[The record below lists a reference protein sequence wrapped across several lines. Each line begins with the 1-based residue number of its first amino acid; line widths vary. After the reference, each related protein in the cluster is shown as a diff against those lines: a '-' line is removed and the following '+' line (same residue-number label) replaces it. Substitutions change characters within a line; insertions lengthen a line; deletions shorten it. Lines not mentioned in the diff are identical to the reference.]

1 MKRFFKEQLFP
12 VVMIIIGAAC
22 AAFSIECFLIPN
34 TILDGGVTGVSMMI
48 SYLSGI
54 RLSILVIVINIP
66 FFFVGYKALGKRF
79 LLRAVIA
86 MAAFSGF
93 LEVCKLIPTVTSSE
107 LLAVVFGGVLL
118 GIGVGT
124 VLRHGGCLDGTEIAA
139 MLLSKNVSASTG
151 QIIFMIN
158 IFIYITAG
166 ILFGWDRA
174 MLSLLTYFITF
185 KLIDI
190 VQEGMIGLYKAIRD
204 YREEKLKSFRAFA
217 ELCIT
222 RQIITAIKTATR
234 QKHIP
239 LNNYVSLNRPI
250 YDEDSDRT
258 LLDVITEEAPSNPEE
273 MLINREDLS
282 VIEGRIGQML
292 SDLEKEVLVRYMEG
306 KSYVEISEE
315 MGRHV
320 KSIDNA
326 LQRIKRKLLKYL
338 EQK

>member
-1 MKRFFKEQLFP
+1 MKHFFKEHLFP
-12 VVMIIIGAAC
+12 VIMIIVGAAC

-48 SYLSGI
+48 NYLTGI

-118 GIGVGT
+118 GVGVGT

-190 VQEGMIGLYKAIRD
+190 VQEGMEQAKAAMIITDHAADIADTIYQQLGRTCTFISAEGLVSGSTKTVLYCVITRVVGSEMCIRD
-204 YREEKLKSFRAFA
+204 RVSQLK
-217 ELCIT
+217 
-222 RQIITAIKTATR
+222 
-234 QKHIP
+234 
-239 LNNYVSLNRPI
+239 
-250 YDEDSDRT
+250 
-258 LLDVITEEAPSNPEE
+258 
-273 MLINREDLS
+273 
-282 VIEGRIGQML
+282 RI
-292 SDLEKEVLVRYMEG
+292 
-306 KSYVEISEE
+306 ISEADVSAFVTISE
-315 MGRHV
+315 VSEIIGNHV
-320 KSIDNA
+320 KSSSAAIDEKA
-326 LQRIKRKLLKYL
+326 LNQ
-338 EQK
+338 

>member
-1 MKRFFKEQLFP
+1 MKHFFKEQLFP
-12 VVMIIIGAAC
+12 VIMIIVGAAC

-48 SYLSGI
+48 NYLTGI

-118 GIGVGT
+118 GVGVGT
-124 VLRHGGCLDGTEIAA
+124 VLRGCLDGTEIAA

-190 VQEGMIGLYKAIRD
+190 VQEGMEQAKAAMIITDHAADIADTIYQQLGRTCTFISAEGLVSGSTKTVLY
-204 YREEKLKSFRAFA
+204 
-217 ELCIT
+217 CVIT
-222 RQIITAIKTATR
+222 RVEVNQLK
-234 QKHIP
+234 
-239 LNNYVSLNRPI
+239 
-250 YDEDSDRT
+250 
-258 LLDVITEEAPSNPEE
+258 
-273 MLINREDLS
+273 
-282 VIEGRIGQML
+282 RI
-292 SDLEKEVLVRYMEG
+292 
-306 KSYVEISEE
+306 ISEADVSAFVTISE
-315 MGRHV
+315 VSEIIGNHV
-320 KSIDNA
+320 KSSSAAIDEKA
-326 LQRIKRKLLKYL
+326 LNQ
-338 EQK
+338 

>member
-1 MKRFFKEQLFP
+1 MKYFLKEHLLP
-12 VVMIIIGAAC
+12 VFMILVGAGC

-48 SYLSGI
+48 NYLSSI
-54 RLSILVIVINIP
+54 RLSVLVIVINIP

-79 LLRAVIA
+79 LARAVIA

-93 LEVCKLIPTVTSSE
+93 LELFKLVPTVTSSE

-139 MLLSKNVSASTG
+139 MLLSKNVGASTG

-185 KLIDI
+185 KIIDI
-190 VQEGMIGLYKAIRD
+190 VQEGMEQAKAAMIITEHAQELADTIYQRLGRTCTFINAEGLVSGSGKTVLY
-204 YREEKLKSFRAFA
+204 
-217 ELCIT
+217 CVIT
-222 RQIITAIKTATR
+222 RVEVNQLKQIISQAD
-234 QKHIP
+234 
-239 LNNYVSLNRPI
+239 VSAFV
-250 YDEDSDRT
+250 T
-258 LLDVITEEAPSNPEE
+258 
-273 MLINREDLS
+273 
-282 VIEGRIGQML
+282 
-292 SDLEKEVLVRYMEG
+292 
-306 KSYVEISEE
+306 ISEVSE
-315 MGRHV
+315 IIGNHI
-320 KSIDNA
+320 KNSEAIDGKA
-326 LQRIKRKLLKYL
+326 EAQ
-338 EQK
+338 

>member
-1 MKRFFKEQLFP
+1 MKHFFKEHLFP
-12 VVMIIIGAAC
+12 VIMIIVGAAC

-48 SYLSGI
+48 NYLTGI

-118 GIGVGT
+118 GVGVGP
-124 VLRHGGCLDGTEIAA
+124 VLRHGGCRDGTEIAA

-190 VQEGMIGLYKAIRD
+190 VQEGMEQAKAAMIITDHAADIADTIYQQLGRTCTFISAEGLISGSTKTVLY
-204 YREEKLKSFRAFA
+204 
-217 ELCIT
+217 CVIT
-222 RQIITAIKTATR
+222 RVE
-234 QKHIP
+234 
-239 LNNYVSLNRPI
+239 VSQLK
-250 YDEDSDRT
+250 
-258 LLDVITEEAPSNPEE
+258 
-273 MLINREDLS
+273 
-282 VIEGRIGQML
+282 RI
-292 SDLEKEVLVRYMEG
+292 
-306 KSYVEISEE
+306 ISEADVSAFVTISE
-315 MGRHV
+315 VSEIIGNHV
-320 KSIDNA
+320 KSSSAAIDEKA
-326 LQRIKRKLLKYL
+326 LNQ
-338 EQK
+338 

>member
-1 MKRFFKEQLFP
+1 MKHFFKEQLFP
-12 VVMIIIGAAC
+12 VIMIIVGAAC

-34 TILDGGVTGVSMMI
+34 TILDGGVTGVSMMTN
-48 SYLSGI
+48 YLTGI

-118 GIGVGT
+118 GVGVGT
-124 VLRHGGCLDGTEIAA
+124 VLRHGGCLDGTEIAS

-190 VQEGMIGLYKAIRD
+190 VQEGMEQAKAAMIITDHAADIADTIYQQLGRTCTFISAEGLVSGSTKTVLY
-204 YREEKLKSFRAFA
+204 
-217 ELCIT
+217 CVIT
-222 RQIITAIKTATR
+222 RVEVNQLK
-234 QKHIP
+234 
-239 LNNYVSLNRPI
+239 
-250 YDEDSDRT
+250 
-258 LLDVITEEAPSNPEE
+258 
-273 MLINREDLS
+273 
-282 VIEGRIGQML
+282 RI
-292 SDLEKEVLVRYMEG
+292 
-306 KSYVEISEE
+306 ISEADVSAFVTISE
-315 MGRHV
+315 VSEIIGNHV
-320 KSIDNA
+320 KSSSAAIDEKA
-326 LQRIKRKLLKYL
+326 LNQ
-338 EQK
+338 

>member
-1 MKRFFKEQLFP
+1 MTHFFKEHLFP
-12 VVMIIIGAAC
+12 VIMIIVGAAC

-48 SYLSGI
+48 NYLTGI

-66 FFFVGYKALGKRF
+66 FFFVGYKVLGKRF

-93 LEVCKLIPTVTSSE
+93 LELCKLIPTVTSSE

-118 GIGVGT
+118 GVGVGT
-124 VLRHGGCLDGTEIAA
+124 VLRQGGCLDGTEIAA

-190 VQEGMIGLYKAIRD
+190 VQEGMEQAKAAMIITDHAADIADTIYQQLGRTCTFISAEGLVSGSTKTVLY
-204 YREEKLKSFRAFA
+204 
-217 ELCIT
+217 CVIT
-222 RQIITAIKTATR
+222 RVE
-234 QKHIP
+234 
-239 LNNYVSLNRPI
+239 VSQLK
-250 YDEDSDRT
+250 
-258 LLDVITEEAPSNPEE
+258 
-273 MLINREDLS
+273 
-282 VIEGRIGQML
+282 RI
-292 SDLEKEVLVRYMEG
+292 
-306 KSYVEISEE
+306 ISEADVSAFVTISE
-315 MGRHV
+315 VSEIIGNHV
-320 KSIDNA
+320 KSSSAAIDEKA
-326 LQRIKRKLLKYL
+326 LNQ
-338 EQK
+338 

>member
-1 MKRFFKEQLFP
+1 MTHFFKEHLFP
-12 VVMIIIGAAC
+12 VIMIIVGAAC

-48 SYLSGI
+48 NYLTGI

-66 FFFVGYKALGKRF
+66 FFFVGCKALGKRF

-118 GIGVGT
+118 GVGVGT
-124 VLRHGGCLDGTEIAA
+124 VLRHGGCLDRTEIAA

-190 VQEGMIGLYKAIRD
+190 VQEGMEQAKAAMIITDHAADIADTIYQQLGRTCTFISAEGLVSGSTKTVLY
-204 YREEKLKSFRAFA
+204 
-217 ELCIT
+217 CVIT
-222 RQIITAIKTATR
+222 RVEVNQLK
-234 QKHIP
+234 
-239 LNNYVSLNRPI
+239 
-250 YDEDSDRT
+250 
-258 LLDVITEEAPSNPEE
+258 
-273 MLINREDLS
+273 
-282 VIEGRIGQML
+282 RI
-292 SDLEKEVLVRYMEG
+292 
-306 KSYVEISEE
+306 ISEADVSAFVTISE
-315 MGRHV
+315 VSEIIGNHV
-320 KSIDNA
+320 KSSSAAIDEKA
-326 LQRIKRKLLKYL
+326 LNQ
-338 EQK
+338 

>member
-1 MKRFFKEQLFP
+1 MKYFLKEHLLP
-12 VVMIIIGAAC
+12 VFMILVGAGC

-48 SYLSGI
+48 NYLSSI
-54 RLSILVIVINIP
+54 RLSVLVIVINIP

-79 LLRAVIA
+79 LARAVIA

-93 LEVCKLIPTVTSSE
+93 LELFKLVPTVTSSE

-139 MLLSKNVSASTG
+139 MLLSKNVGASTG

-185 KLIDI
+185 KIIDI
-190 VQEGMIGLYKAIRD
+190 VQEGMEQAKAAMIITEHAQELADTIYQRLGRTCTFINAEGLVSGSGKTVLY
-204 YREEKLKSFRAFA
+204 
-217 ELCIT
+217 CVIT
-222 RQIITAIKTATR
+222 RVEVNQLKQIISQAD
-234 QKHIP
+234 
-239 LNNYVSLNRPI
+239 VSAFV
-250 YDEDSDRT
+250 T
-258 LLDVITEEAPSNPEE
+258 
-273 MLINREDLS
+273 
-282 VIEGRIGQML
+282 
-292 SDLEKEVLVRYMEG
+292 
-306 KSYVEISEE
+306 ISEVSE
-315 MGRHV
+315 IIGNHI
-320 KSIDNA
+320 KNSEAIDGNA
-326 LQRIKRKLLKYL
+326 EAQ
-338 EQK
+338 

>member
-1 MKRFFKEQLFP
+1 MKHFFKEQLFP
-12 VVMIIIGAAC
+12 VIMIIVGAAC

-48 SYLSGI
+48 NYLTGI

-118 GIGVGT
+118 GVGVGT

-190 VQEGMIGLYKAIRD
+190 VQEGMEQAKAAMIITDHAADIADTIYQQLGRTCTFISAEGLVSGSTKTVLY
-204 YREEKLKSFRAFA
+204 
-217 ELCIT
+217 CVIT
-222 RQIITAIKTATR
+222 RVE
-234 QKHIP
+234 
-239 LNNYVSLNRPI
+239 VSQLK
-250 YDEDSDRT
+250 
-258 LLDVITEEAPSNPEE
+258 
-273 MLINREDLS
+273 
-282 VIEGRIGQML
+282 RI
-292 SDLEKEVLVRYMEG
+292 
-306 KSYVEISEE
+306 ISEADVSAFVTISE
-315 MGRHV
+315 VSEIIGNHV
-320 KSIDNA
+320 KSSSVAIDEKA
-326 LQRIKRKLLKYL
+326 LNQ
-338 EQK
+338 

>member
-1 MKRFFKEQLFP
+1 MTHFFKEHLFP
-12 VVMIIIGAAC
+12 VIMIIVGAAC

-48 SYLSGI
+48 NYLTGI

-66 FFFVGYKALGKRF
+66 FFFVGCKALGKRF

-93 LEVCKLIPTVTSSE
+93 LEACKLIPTVTSSE

-118 GIGVGT
+118 GVGVGT
-124 VLRHGGCLDGTEIAA
+124 VLRHGGCLDDTEIAA

-190 VQEGMIGLYKAIRD
+190 VQEGMEQAKAAMIITDHAADIADTIYQQLGRTCTFISAEGLVSGSTKTVLY
-204 YREEKLKSFRAFA
+204 
-217 ELCIT
+217 CVIT
-222 RQIITAIKTATR
+222 RVEVNQLK
-234 QKHIP
+234 
-239 LNNYVSLNRPI
+239 
-250 YDEDSDRT
+250 
-258 LLDVITEEAPSNPEE
+258 
-273 MLINREDLS
+273 
-282 VIEGRIGQML
+282 RI
-292 SDLEKEVLVRYMEG
+292 
-306 KSYVEISEE
+306 ISEADVSAFVTISE
-315 MGRHV
+315 VSEIIGNHV
-320 KSIDNA
+320 KSSSAAIDEKA
-326 LQRIKRKLLKYL
+326 LNQ
-338 EQK
+338 

>member
-1 MKRFFKEQLFP
+1 MKHFFKEQLFP
-12 VVMIIIGAAC
+12 VIMIIVGAAC

-48 SYLSGI
+48 NYLTGI

-107 LLAVVFGGVLL
+107 LLAVVFGGVL
-118 GIGVGT
+118 
-124 VLRHGGCLDGTEIAA
+124 DGTEIAA

-190 VQEGMIGLYKAIRD
+190 VQEGMEQAKAAMIITDHAADIADTIYQQLGRTCTFISAEGLVSGSTKTVLY
-204 YREEKLKSFRAFA
+204 
-217 ELCIT
+217 CVIT
-222 RQIITAIKTATR
+222 RVEVNQLK
-234 QKHIP
+234 
-239 LNNYVSLNRPI
+239 
-250 YDEDSDRT
+250 
-258 LLDVITEEAPSNPEE
+258 
-273 MLINREDLS
+273 
-282 VIEGRIGQML
+282 RI
-292 SDLEKEVLVRYMEG
+292 
-306 KSYVEISEE
+306 ISEADVSAFVTISE
-315 MGRHV
+315 VSEIIGNHV
-320 KSIDNA
+320 KSSSAAIDEKA
-326 LQRIKRKLLKYL
+326 LNQ
-338 EQK
+338 

>member
-1 MKRFFKEQLFP
+1 MKHFFKEQLFP
-12 VVMIIIGAAC
+12 VIMIIVGAAC

-48 SYLSGI
+48 NYLTGI

-118 GIGVGT
+118 GVGVGT
-124 VLRHGGCLDGTEIAA
+124 VLRHGGCLDGTEISA

-190 VQEGMIGLYKAIRD
+190 VQEGMEQAKAAMIITDHAADIADTIYQQLGRTCTFISAEGLVSGSTKTVLY
-204 YREEKLKSFRAFA
+204 
-217 ELCIT
+217 CVIT
-222 RQIITAIKTATR
+222 RVEVNQLK
-234 QKHIP
+234 
-239 LNNYVSLNRPI
+239 
-250 YDEDSDRT
+250 
-258 LLDVITEEAPSNPEE
+258 
-273 MLINREDLS
+273 
-282 VIEGRIGQML
+282 RI
-292 SDLEKEVLVRYMEG
+292 
-306 KSYVEISEE
+306 ISEADVSAFVTISE
-315 MGRHV
+315 VSEIIGNHV
-320 KSIDNA
+320 KSSSAAIDEKA
-326 LQRIKRKLLKYL
+326 LNQ
-338 EQK
+338 